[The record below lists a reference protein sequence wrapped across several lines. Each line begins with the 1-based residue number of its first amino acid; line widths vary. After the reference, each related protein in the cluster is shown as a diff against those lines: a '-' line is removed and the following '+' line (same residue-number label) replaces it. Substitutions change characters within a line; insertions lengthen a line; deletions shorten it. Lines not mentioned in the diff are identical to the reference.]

1 MSMKKFGNRQLTGL
15 VQSEIRAMTTACN
28 RVKGINLAQGVC
40 DTGVPEPVIRGA
52 KEAMDKGINT
62 YTRFDGLANL
72 RQALAHKLATYNAI
86 KADPETDI
94 TVSNGATGAFQCACM
109 ALLNPGDEVI
119 VFEPYYGYHISTLLA
134 IGAVP
139 RLVPLQ
145 GQNWEFCLD
154 DVVQALTDRTR
165 AILVNTPGNPTGKVF
180 TKKELES
187 LAALSQQHDL
197 LIFTD
202 EIYEYFLYDQREH
215 VSIASLVGMA
225 DRTITISGYS
235 KTFSI
240 TGWRIGHSV
249 APPPYAEL
257 IGAMNDLLYVC
268 APAPLQYGVAVG
280 IQELGLSFYQE
291 VRQSFQG
298 KRDRFCAILE
308 RVGLPPTIPQ
318 GAYYVLADVSRIS
331 GRTGKERAMWILEK
345 TGVAGVPGEAFFQA
359 DRGRQYIRFSF
370 AKTDGDL
377 NEACE
382 RLKRLA

>member
-1 MSMKKFGNRQLTGL
+1 MKRFGNQRLMGL
-15 VQSEIRAMTTACN
+15 VQSEIRAMTTACS

-40 DTGVPEPVIRGA
+40 DTGVPELVIRGA

-72 RQALAHKLATYNAI
+72 RQALAHKLATYNGI

-134 IGAVP
+134 IEVVP
-139 RLVPLQ
+139 RVVSLKGPHCEL
-145 GQNWEFCLD
+145 CLD
-154 DVVQALTDRTR
+154 DVFQTITDRTR
-165 AILVNTPGNPTGKVF
+165 AILVNTPGNPSGKVF
-180 TKKELES
+180 TKQELEQ
-187 LAALSQQHDL
+187 LAALAQQHDL

-215 VSIASLVGMA
+215 ISIASLKGMA
-225 DRTITISGYS
+225 NRTITISGYS

-249 APPPYAEL
+249 APAPYAEL

-280 IQELGLSFYQE
+280 IQELGSLFYQE
-291 VRQSFQG
+291 VQRTFQG
-298 KRDRFCAILE
+298 KRDRFCEVLE
-308 RVGLPPTIPQ
+308 RVGLSPTIPQ
-318 GAYYVLADVSRIS
+318 GAYYVLADVSRLP
-331 GRTGKERAMWILEK
+331 GATGKERAMYVLEK

-359 DRGRQYIRFSF
+359 DRGRDYIRFSF
-370 AKTDGDL
+370 AKKDADL

-382 RLKRLA
+382 RFKKIV

>member
-1 MSMKKFGNRQLTGL
+1 MSMKRFGNRRLTGL

-40 DTGVPEPVIRGA
+40 DTGVPGSVIRGA
-52 KEAMDKGINT
+52 KEAMDNGINT

-72 RQALAHKLATYNAI
+72 RQALAHKLAKYNAF
-86 KADPETDI
+86 KADPETEI

-109 ALLNPGDEVI
+109 ALLNSGDEVI
-119 VFEPYYGYHISTLLA
+119 VFEPYYGYHLSTLLA
-134 IGAVP
+134 VEAVP
-139 RLVPLQ
+139 RVVSLKGPH
-145 GQNWEFCLD
+145 WELCLD
-154 DVVQALTDRTR
+154 DVVHALTDRTR
-165 AILVNTPGNPTGKVF
+165 AILVNTPGNPSGKVF
-180 TKKELES
+180 AKNELES
-187 LAALSQQHDL
+187 LAVLAQQHDL
-197 LIFTD
+197 LVFTD
-202 EIYEYFLYDQREH
+202 EIYEYFLYDQHEH
-215 VSIASLVGMA
+215 VSIASLAGMA

-235 KTFSI
+235 KTFGI

-249 APPPYAEL
+249 ASAPYAEL

-268 APAPLQYGVAVG
+268 APAPLQYGVAIG
-280 IQELGLSFYQE
+280 IQELGPSFYQE
-291 VRQSFQG
+291 MRQSFQD
-298 KRDRFCAILE
+298 KRDQFCTVLE
-308 RVGLPPTIPQ
+308 QVGLPPTIPQ
-318 GAYYVLADVSRIS
+318 GAYYVLADVSRIL

-370 AKTDGDL
+370 AKTNADL

>member
-1 MSMKKFGNRQLTGL
+1 MSIKRFGNRRLTGL

-28 RVKGINLAQGVC
+28 RVKGVNLAQGVC

-52 KEAMDKGINT
+52 KEAMGSGINT
-62 YTRFDGLANL
+62 YTRFDGLDNL
-72 RQALAHKLATYNAI
+72 RQALANKLATYNAI
-86 KADPETDI
+86 KADSETDI
-94 TVSNGATGAFQCACM
+94 TISNGATGAFQCACM

-134 IGAVP
+134 IEAVP
-139 RLVPLQ
+139 RLIPFQ
-145 GQNWEFCLD
+145 GRNWGLGLD

-165 AILVNTPGNPTGKVF
+165 AILVNTPGNPSGKVF
-180 TKKELES
+180 TKKELEN
-187 LAALSQQHDL
+187 LATLAKQYDL
-197 LIFTD
+197 LVFTD

-215 VSIASLVGMA
+215 VSIASLAGMA

-235 KTFSI
+235 KTFGI

-249 APPPYAEL
+249 ASAPYAEL

-268 APAPLQYGVAVG
+268 APAPLQYGVALG
-280 IQELGLSFYQE
+280 IQELGPSFYQE
-291 VRQSFQG
+291 VRQSFQD
-298 KRDRFCAILE
+298 KRDQFCKVLE
-308 RVGLPPTIPQ
+308 QVGLPPTIPQ

-370 AKTDGDL
+370 AKTNADL

>member
-1 MSMKKFGNRQLTGL
+1 MKKFGNRQLTGL

-28 RVKGINLAQGVC
+28 CVKGINLAQGVC

-215 VSIASLVGMA
+215 VSIASLMGMA

-249 APPPYAEL
+249 APSPYAEL

-382 RLKRLA
+382 RLQRLA